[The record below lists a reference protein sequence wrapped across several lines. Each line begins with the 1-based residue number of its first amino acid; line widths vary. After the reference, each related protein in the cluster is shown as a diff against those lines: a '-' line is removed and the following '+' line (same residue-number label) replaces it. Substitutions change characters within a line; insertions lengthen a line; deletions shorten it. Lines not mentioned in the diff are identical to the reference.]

1 MKFIRIAADMLH
13 KPAAIKPY
21 RLTLSIVR
29 MLTTVLMTGL
39 KELSRLALKAL
50 QKSILNRLQKLA
62 EKVHYA

>member
-13 KPAAIKPY
+13 KPAAAKSY
-21 RLTLSIVR
+21 GLALGIVR
-29 MLTTVLMTGL
+29 TLITGLTTGL